1 MINQM
6 GLVPQQQAPDP
17 GLFENLLNLLQGGV
31 ANTTQFVNENRG
43 GLGKAARYGPGA
55 AVAAG
60 ELSQGDLMGAV
71 GAGAGAFAAGQ
82 AMKGLAG
89 SIPAF
94 GLPGMLAKGA
104 LYAGGSLLGSSVGSQ
119 LGSRV
124 GEFGNQL
131 IGGTQN
137 AVGDAVNAI
146 AGTQREAG
154 TAAGTGKEAG
164 LGGMSS
170 QELNNMTAIAKM
182 YGVNLPAE
190 ALERSFQITN
200 KMKDR
205 DVGRQMQM
213 NQQLAGL
220 TAQLQR
226 NLGGMQLAGQGMNIG
241 GQLTSQMLTS
251 NPYQASVL
259 QTGGIRGPLG

>member
-1 MINQM
+1 MINEM
-6 GLVPQQQAPDP
+6 GLTPSNKPDP
-17 GLFENLLNLLQGGV
+17 NAFEQLMNLLNSG
-31 ANTTQFVNENRG
+31 TTASREFIDANRG
-43 GLGKAARYGPGA
+43 GLGRAARYAPGA
-55 AVAAG
+55 SVAVGELAQGDVMGAIGAAG
-60 ELSQGDLMGAV
+60 GAY
-71 GAGAGAFAAGQ
+71 AAGQ

-89 SIPAF
+89 AIPAV

-104 LYAGGSLLGSSVGSQ
+104 LYAGGSLLGSSLGAQ
-119 LGSRV
+119 LGSGV
-124 GEFGNQL
+124 GALGNQL

-137 AVGDAVNAI
+137 AVGDAANAI

-164 LGGMSS
+164 LGGMSQ
-170 QELNNMTAIAKM
+170 QELNQMLALKQM
-182 YGVNLPAE
+182 GVNMPAE

-226 NLGGMQLAGQGMNIG
+226 NQGAMQLAGSAMNIG

>member
-1 MINQM
+1 MINEM
-6 GLVPQQQAPDP
+6 GLVPAQKPDP
-17 GLFENLLNLLQGGV
+17 NAFEQLLNLLSSG
-31 ANTTQFVNENRG
+31 TTASKEFIDANRG
-43 GLGKAARYGPGA
+43 GLGKAARYAPGA
-55 AVAAG
+55 SVAVG
-60 ELSQGDLMGAV
+60 ELAQGDVMGAL
-71 GAGAGAFAAGQ
+71 GAGAGAYGMGQVMKRVAG
-82 AMKGLAG
+82 G
-89 SIPAF
+89 IPATT
-94 GLPGMLAKGA
+94 PVGMLAKGA
-104 LYAGGSLLGSSVGSQ
+104 LYAGGSLFGSSVGAQ
-119 LGSRV
+119 LGSGV
-124 GEFGNQL
+124 GALGNQL

-137 AVGDAVNAI
+137 AVGDAANAI
-146 AGTQREAG
+146 AGAQREAG

-164 LGGMSS
+164 LGGMSQ
-170 QELNNMTAIAKM
+170 QEVNMLRM
-182 YGVNLPAE
+182 YKELGVNMPAE
-190 ALERSFQITN
+190 AAKASFQITN

-226 NLGGMQLAGQGMNIG
+226 NLGGMQLAGSAMNIG

>member
-1 MINQM
+1 MANETPLLT
-6 GLVPQQQAPDP
+6 GTPSPDP
-17 GLFENLLNLLQGGV
+17 FNNLLNFLN
-31 ANTTQFVNENRG
+31 ANRET
-43 GLGKAARYGPGA
+43 LGKTARYAPGA
-55 AVAAG
+55 AVALG
-60 ELSQGDLMGAV
+60 ELGQGDVMGAV
-71 GAGAGAFAAGQ
+71 GAAGGAYAAGQ

-89 SIPAF
+89 AIPAV
-94 GLPGMLAKGA
+94 
-104 LYAGGSLLGSSVGSQ
+104 GSSVGAQ
-119 LGSRV
+119 LGSGV
-124 GEFGNQL
+124 GALGNQL

-137 AVGDAVNAI
+137 AVGDAANAI
-146 AGTQREAG
+146 AGAQREAG

-164 LGGMSS
+164 LGGMSQ
-170 QELNNMTAIAKM
+170 QEVNMLRM
-182 YGVNLPAE
+182 YKELGVNMPAE
-190 ALERSFQITN
+190 AAKASFQITN

-226 NLGGMQLAGQGMNIG
+226 NLGGMQLAGSAMNIG

>member
-1 MINQM
+1 MINQA

-17 GLFENLLNLLQGGV
+17 GLFQNLMNLIGG
-31 ANTTQFVNENRG
+31 NREL
-43 GLGKAARYGPGA
+43 LGKTARYGPGA
-55 AVAAG
+55 AVALG
-60 ELSQGDLMGAV
+60 ELGQGDVMGAV

-89 SIPAF
+89 AIPAV

-104 LYAGGSLLGSSVGSQ
+104 LYAGGSLFGSSLGAQ
-119 LGSRV
+119 LGSGV
-124 GEFGNQL
+124 GALGNQL

-137 AVGDAVNAI
+137 AVGDVASAI
-146 AGTQREAG
+146 AGTQRESG

-164 LGGMSS
+164 LGGMSQ
-170 QELNNMTAIAKM
+170 QEINNMRMLKEM
-182 YGVNLPAE
+182 GVNMPAE

-226 NLGGMQLAGQGMNIG
+226 NLGGMQLAGQAMSGATG
-241 GQLTSQMLTS
+241 LTSQMLTS

-259 QTGGIRGPLG
+259 QTGGIRGPMG

>member
-1 MINQM
+1 MANETPLLT
-6 GLVPQQQAPDP
+6 GTPSPDP
-17 GLFENLLNLLQGGV
+17 FNNLLNFLN
-31 ANTTQFVNENRG
+31 ANRQT
-43 GLGKAARYGPGA
+43 LGRTARYAPGA
-55 AVAAG
+55 SVAVGELAQGDVMGAIGAAG
-60 ELSQGDLMGAV
+60 
-71 GAGAGAFAAGQ
+71 GAFAAGQ

-89 SIPAF
+89 GIPATT
-94 GLPGMLAKGA
+94 PVGMLAKGA
-104 LYAGGSLLGSSVGSQ
+104 LYAGGSLLGSNLGAQ
-119 LGSRV
+119 LGSGV
-124 GEFGNQL
+124 GALGNQL
-131 IGGTQN
+131 VGGTQN

-164 LGGMSS
+164 LGGMSQ
-170 QELNNMTAIAKM
+170 QELNQMLALKQM
-182 YGVNLPAE
+182 GVNMPAE

-226 NLGGMQLAGQGMNIG
+226 NLGGMQLAGSAMNIG

-259 QTGGIRGPLG
+259 QTGGIRGPMS

>member
-1 MINQM
+1 MINEM
-6 GLVPQQQAPDP
+6 GLVPSREPDP
-17 GLFENLLNLLQGGV
+17 SMFQNLLNLLGGGV
-31 ANTTQFVNENRG
+31 TATTEFVDKNRG
-43 GLGKAARYGPGA
+43 GLGKAARYAPGA
-55 AVAAG
+55 SVAVGELAQGDVMGAIGAAG
-60 ELSQGDLMGAV
+60 GAY
-71 GAGAGAFAAGQ
+71 AAGQ

-89 SIPAF
+89 AIPAA

-104 LYAGGSLLGSSVGSQ
+104 LYAGGSLLGSSIGAQ
-119 LGSRV
+119 LGSGV
-124 GEFGNQL
+124 GALGNQL
-131 IGGTQN
+131 VGGTQN

-164 LGGMSS
+164 LGGMSQ
-170 QELNNMTAIAKM
+170 QEINNIRMLKEM
-182 YGVNLPAE
+182 GVNMPAE
-190 ALERSFQITN
+190 AAERSFQITN

-226 NLGGMQLAGQGMNIG
+226 NLGGMQLAGSAMNIG

-259 QTGGIRGPLG
+259 QTGGIRGPMG

>member
-1 MINQM
+1 M
-6 GLVPQQQAPDP
+6 
-17 GLFENLLNLLQGGV
+17 NLIGG
-31 ANTTQFVNENRG
+31 NREL
-43 GLGKAARYGPGA
+43 LGKTARYAPGA
-55 AVAAG
+55 AVALG
-60 ELSQGDLMGAV
+60 ELGQGDVMGAV
-71 GAGAGAFAAGQ
+71 GAAGGAFAAGQ

-89 SIPAF
+89 AIPAV

-104 LYAGGSLLGSSVGSQ
+104 LYAGGSLLGSSLGAQ
-119 LGSRV
+119 LGSGV
-124 GEFGNQL
+124 GALGNQL

-137 AVGDAVNAI
+137 AVGDAARAI

-164 LGGMSS
+164 LGGMSQ
-170 QELNNMTAIAKM
+170 QELNQMLALKQM
-182 YGVNLPAE
+182 GVNMPAE
-190 ALERSFQITN
+190 AMERSFQIAN
-200 KMKDR
+200 KWKDS
-205 DVGRQMQM
+205 DANRQMQM

-226 NLGGMQLAGQGMNIG
+226 NLGGMQLAGSAMNIG

-259 QTGGIRGPLG
+259 QTGGIRGPMG

>member
-1 MINQM
+1 MINQA

-17 GLFENLLNLLQGGV
+17 SLFQNLMNLIGG
-31 ANTTQFVNENRG
+31 NREL
-43 GLGKAARYGPGA
+43 LGKAARYGPGA

-60 ELSQGDLMGAV
+60 ELAQGDLMGAV

-89 SIPAF
+89 AIPAV

-104 LYAGGSLLGSSVGSQ
+104 LYAGGSLLGSSIGSQ
-119 LGSRV
+119 LGSGV
-124 GEFGNQL
+124 GALGNQL

-137 AVGDAVNAI
+137 AVGDAASAI

-154 TAAGTGKEAG
+154 TVAGTGKEAG
-164 LGGMSS
+164 LGGMSQ
-170 QELNNMTAIAKM
+170 QEINNIRMLKEM
-182 YGVNLPAE
+182 GVNMPAE

-226 NLGGMQLAGQGMNIG
+226 NLGGMQLAGQAMSGATA
-241 GQLTSQMLTS
+241 LTSQMLTS

-259 QTGGIRGPLG
+259 QTGGIRGPMG

>member
-1 MINQM
+1 MINEM

-31 ANTTQFVNENRG
+31 ANTTQFVNQNRG

-60 ELSQGDLMGAV
+60 ELAQGDLMGAV

-89 SIPAF
+89 AIPAV

-104 LYAGGSLLGSSVGSQ
+104 LYAGGSLLGSSLGSQ
-119 LGSRV
+119 LGSGV
-124 GEFGNQL
+124 GALGNQL

-154 TAAGTGKEAG
+154 TVAGTGKEAG
-164 LGGMSS
+164 LGGMSQ
-170 QELNNMTAIAKM
+170 QEINNIRMLKEM
-182 YGVNLPAE
+182 GVNMPAE

-226 NLGGMQLAGQGMNIG
+226 NLGGMQLAGQAMSGSTA
-241 GQLTSQMLTS
+241 LTSQMLTS

-259 QTGGIRGPLG
+259 QTGGIRGPMG

>member
-1 MINQM
+1 MINEM
-6 GLVPQQQAPDP
+6 GLVPYKEPDP
-17 GLFENLLNLLQGGV
+17 GMFQNLLNLLGGGV
-31 ANTTQFVNENRG
+31 AATTEFVDKNRG
-43 GLGKAARYGPGA
+43 AIGRGARYAPGA
-55 AVAAG
+55 AVAVG
-60 ELSQGDLMGAV
+60 ELAQGDVMGAL
-71 GAGAGAFAAGQ
+71 GAGAGAYGMGQVMKRVAG
-82 AMKGLAG
+82 G
-89 SIPAF
+89 IPATT
-94 GLPGMLAKGA
+94 PVGMLAKGA
-104 LYAGGSLLGSSVGSQ
+104 LYAGGSLFGSSVGAQ
-119 LGSRV
+119 LGSGV
-124 GEFGNQL
+124 GALGNQL
-131 IGGTQN
+131 VGGTQN
-137 AVGDAVNAI
+137 AVGDAVSAI

-164 LGGMSS
+164 LGGMSQ
-170 QELNNMTAIAKM
+170 QEVNMLRM
-182 YGVNLPAE
+182 YKEMGVNAPAE

-226 NLGGMQLAGQGMNIG
+226 NQGAMQLAGSAMNIG

>member
-1 MINQM
+1 MINQA

-17 GLFENLLNLLQGGV
+17 SLFQNLMNLIGG
-31 ANTTQFVNENRG
+31 NREL
-43 GLGKAARYGPGA
+43 LGKAARYGPGA

-60 ELSQGDLMGAV
+60 ELAQGDVMGAV
-71 GAGAGAFAAGQ
+71 GAAGGAFAAGQ

-89 SIPAF
+89 AIPAV

-104 LYAGGSLLGSSVGSQ
+104 LYAGGSLLGSSLGAQ
-119 LGSRV
+119 LGSGV
-124 GEFGNQL
+124 GALGNQL

-164 LGGMSS
+164 LGGMSQ
-170 QELNNMTAIAKM
+170 QEINNIRMLKEL
-182 YGVNLPAE
+182 GVNMPAE
-190 ALERSFQITN
+190 AAKASFQITN
-200 KMKDR
+200 MMKDR

-226 NLGGMQLAGQGMNIG
+226 NLGGMQLAGQAMSGATG
-241 GQLTSQMLTS
+241 LTSQMLAS

-259 QTGGIRGPLG
+259 QTGGIRGPMG

>member
-1 MINQM
+1 MANETPLLT
-6 GLVPQQQAPDP
+6 GTPSPDP
-17 GLFENLLNLLQGGV
+17 FNNLLNFLN
-31 ANTTQFVNENRG
+31 ANRQT
-43 GLGKAARYGPGA
+43 LGRTARYAPGA
-55 AVAAG
+55 SVAVGELAQGDVMGAIGAAG
-60 ELSQGDLMGAV
+60 
-71 GAGAGAFAAGQ
+71 GAFAAGQ

-89 SIPAF
+89 GIPATT
-94 GLPGMLAKGA
+94 PVGMLAKGA
-104 LYAGGSLLGSSVGSQ
+104 LYAGGSLLGSNLGAQ
-119 LGSRV
+119 LGSGV
-124 GEFGNQL
+124 GALGNQL
-131 IGGTQN
+131 VGGTQN

-164 LGGMSS
+164 LGGMSQ
-170 QELNNMTAIAKM
+170 QELNQMLALKQM
-182 YGVNLPAE
+182 GVNMPAE

-226 NLGGMQLAGQGMNIG
+226 NLGGMQLAGSAMNIG

>member
-1 MINQM
+1 M
-6 GLVPQQQAPDP
+6 
-17 GLFENLLNLLQGGV
+17 NLLN
-31 ANTTQFVNENRG
+31 ANRG
-43 GLGKAARYGPGA
+43 MLGKAARYAPGA
-55 AVAAG
+55 SVALG
-60 ELSQGDLMGAV
+60 ELGQGDVMGAV
-71 GAGAGAFAAGQ
+71 GAAGGAYAAGQ
-82 AMKGLAG
+82 AMKSLAG
-89 SIPAF
+89 GIPAY

-104 LYAGGSLLGSSVGSQ
+104 LYAGGSLLGSSLGAQ
-119 LGSRV
+119 LGSGV
-124 GEFGNQL
+124 GALGNQL
-131 IGGTQN
+131 FGGAQA
-137 AVGDAVNAI
+137 AVGDAASAI

-164 LGGMSS
+164 LGGMSQ
-170 QELNNMTAIAKM
+170 QEINNIRMLKEM
-182 YGVNLPAE
+182 GVNMPAE

-226 NLGGMQLAGQGMNIG
+226 NLGGMQLAGQAMSGATG
-241 GQLTSQMLTS
+241 LTSQMLTS

-259 QTGGIRGPLG
+259 QTGGIRGPMG

>member
-1 MINQM
+1 MANETPLLT
-6 GLVPQQQAPDP
+6 GTPSPDP
-17 GLFENLLNLLQGGV
+17 FNNLLNFLN
-31 ANTTQFVNENRG
+31 ANRET
-43 GLGKAARYGPGA
+43 LGKTARYAPGA
-55 AVAAG
+55 AVALG
-60 ELSQGDLMGAV
+60 ELGQGDVMGAV
-71 GAGAGAFAAGQ
+71 GAAGGAYAAGQ

-89 SIPAF
+89 AIPAV

-104 LYAGGSLLGSSVGSQ
+104 LYAGGSLLGSSLGAQ
-119 LGSRV
+119 LGSGV
-124 GEFGNQL
+124 GALGNQL
-131 IGGTQN
+131 VGGTQN

-146 AGTQREAG
+146 AGAQREAG

-164 LGGMSS
+164 LGGMSQ
-170 QELNNMTAIAKM
+170 QELNQMLALKQM
-182 YGVNLPAE
+182 GVNMPAE

-226 NLGGMQLAGQGMNIG
+226 NLGGMQLAGSAMNIG

-259 QTGGIRGPLG
+259 QTGGIRGPMS

>member
-1 MINQM
+1 MANETPLLS
-6 GLVPQQQAPDP
+6 GTPDP
-17 GLFENLLNLLQGGV
+17 GLFQNLMDLIGG
-31 ANTTQFVNENRG
+31 NREL
-43 GLGKAARYGPGA
+43 LGKAARYGPGA

-60 ELSQGDLMGAV
+60 DLAQGDLMGAV
-71 GAGAGAFAAGQ
+71 GAAGGAFAAGQ

-89 SIPAF
+89 AIPAV

-104 LYAGGSLLGSSVGSQ
+104 LYAGGSLLGSSLGSQ
-119 LGSRV
+119 LGSGV
-124 GEFGNQL
+124 GALGNQL

-164 LGGMSS
+164 LGGMSQ
-170 QELNNMTAIAKM
+170 QEFNTMRMLKDM
-182 YGVNLPAE
+182 GVNMPAE
-190 ALERSFQITN
+190 AAERSFQITN

-259 QTGGIRGPLG
+259 QTGGMRGPLG

>member
-1 MINQM
+1 MINQA

-17 GLFENLLNLLQGGV
+17 GLFQNLMNLIGG
-31 ANTTQFVNENRG
+31 NREL
-43 GLGKAARYGPGA
+43 LGKTARYAPGA
-55 AVAAG
+55 AVALG
-60 ELSQGDLMGAV
+60 ELGQGDVMGAV
-71 GAGAGAFAAGQ
+71 GAAGSAFAAGQ

-89 SIPAF
+89 AIPAV

-104 LYAGGSLLGSSVGSQ
+104 LYAGGSLLGSSLGAQ
-119 LGSRV
+119 LGSGV
-124 GEFGNQL
+124 GALGNQL

-137 AVGDAVNAI
+137 AVGDAARAI

-164 LGGMSS
+164 LGGMSQ
-170 QELNNMTAIAKM
+170 QELNQMLALKQM
-182 YGVNLPAE
+182 GVNMPAE
-190 ALERSFQITN
+190 AMERSFQIAN
-200 KMKDR
+200 KWKDS
-205 DVGRQMQM
+205 DANRQMQM

-226 NLGGMQLAGQGMNIG
+226 NLGGMQLAGSAMNIG

-259 QTGGIRGPLG
+259 QTGGIRGPMG

>member
-1 MINQM
+1 MINQA

-17 GLFENLLNLLQGGV
+17 SLFQNLMNLIGG
-31 ANTTQFVNENRG
+31 NREL
-43 GLGKAARYGPGA
+43 LGKAARYGPGA

-60 ELSQGDLMGAV
+60 ELAQGDLMGAV

-89 SIPAF
+89 AIPAV

-104 LYAGGSLLGSSVGSQ
+104 LYAGGSLLGSSLGSQ
-119 LGSRV
+119 LGSGV
-124 GEFGNQL
+124 GALGNQL

-137 AVGDAVNAI
+137 AV
-146 AGTQREAG
+146 REAG

-164 LGGMSS
+164 LGGMSQ
-170 QELNNMTAIAKM
+170 QEINNIRMLKEM
-182 YGVNLPAE
+182 GVNMPAE
-190 ALERSFQITN
+190 ALERGFQITN

-226 NLGGMQLAGQGMNIG
+226 NLGGMQLAGQAMSGATA
-241 GQLTSQMLTS
+241 LTSQMLTS
-251 NPYQASVL
+251 NPYQSSVL
-259 QTGGIRGPLG
+259 QTGGIRGPMG

>member
-1 MINQM
+1 MANETPLLT
-6 GLVPQQQAPDP
+6 GTPSPDP
-17 GLFENLLNLLQGGV
+17 FNNLLNFLN
-31 ANTTQFVNENRG
+31 ANRQT
-43 GLGKAARYGPGA
+43 LGRTARYAPGA
-55 AVAAG
+55 SVAVGELAQGDVMGAIGAAG
-60 ELSQGDLMGAV
+60 
-71 GAGAGAFAAGQ
+71 GAFAAGQ

-89 SIPAF
+89 GIPATT
-94 GLPGMLAKGA
+94 PVGMLAKGA
-104 LYAGGSLLGSSVGSQ
+104 LYAGGSLLGSNLGAQ
-119 LGSRV
+119 LGSGV
-124 GEFGNQL
+124 GALGNQL
-131 IGGTQN
+131 VGGTQN

-164 LGGMSS
+164 LGGMSQ
-170 QELNNMTAIAKM
+170 QELNQMLALKQM
-182 YGVNLPAE
+182 GVNMPAE

-226 NLGGMQLAGQGMNIG
+226 NLGGMQLAGQAMSGATG
-241 GQLTSQMLTS
+241 LTSQMLTS

-259 QTGGIRGPLG
+259 QTGGIRGPMG

>member
-1 MINQM
+1 MANETPLLT
-6 GLVPQQQAPDP
+6 GTPSPDP
-17 GLFENLLNLLQGGV
+17 FGNLLNFLN
-31 ANTTQFVNENRG
+31 ANRQT
-43 GLGKAARYGPGA
+43 LGRTARYAPGA
-55 AVAAG
+55 SVAVGELAQGDVMGAIGAAG
-60 ELSQGDLMGAV
+60 
-71 GAGAGAFAAGQ
+71 GAFAAGQ

-89 SIPAF
+89 GIPATT
-94 GLPGMLAKGA
+94 PVGMLAKGA
-104 LYAGGSLLGSSVGSQ
+104 LYAGGSLLGSNLGAQ
-119 LGSRV
+119 LGSGV
-124 GEFGNQL
+124 GALGNQL
-131 IGGTQN
+131 VGGTQN

-146 AGTQREAG
+146 AGAQREAG

-164 LGGMSS
+164 LGGMSQ
-170 QELNNMTAIAKM
+170 QELNQMLALKQM
-182 YGVNLPAE
+182 GVNMPAE

-226 NLGGMQLAGQGMNIG
+226 NLGGMQLAGSAMNIG

-259 QTGGIRGPLG
+259 QTGGIRGPMS

>member
-1 MINQM
+1 MINQS
-6 GLVPQQQAPDP
+6 GLATQQQAPDP
-17 GLFENLLNLLQGGV
+17 GPFGNLLNFLN
-31 ANTTQFVNENRG
+31 ANRET
-43 GLGKAARYGPGA
+43 LGKTARYAPGA
-55 AVAAG
+55 SVAVGELAQGDVMGAIGAAG
-60 ELSQGDLMGAV
+60 GAY
-71 GAGAGAFAAGQ
+71 AAGQ

-89 SIPAF
+89 AIPAY

-104 LYAGGSLLGSSVGSQ
+104 LYAGGSLLGSSLGAQ
-119 LGSRV
+119 LGSGV
-124 GEFGNQL
+124 GALGNQL

-137 AVGDAVNAI
+137 AVGDAANAI

-164 LGGMSS
+164 LGGMSQ
-170 QELNNMTAIAKM
+170 QELNQMLALKQM
-182 YGVNLPAE
+182 GVNMPAE

-226 NLGGMQLAGQGMNIG
+226 NLGGMQLAGSAMNIG

-259 QTGGIRGPLG
+259 QTGGIRGPMG